1 MEAVVGHR
9 PREAP
14 LRFKPSKY
22 AWKPTKSTSKP
33 LTMRETLSK
42 VMVVLGVKSASM
54 GKGPLPGALK
64 AGSAYGKAANSG
76 GCGEGKGM
84 PTPDLR
90 D

>member
-1 MEAVVGHR
+1 MEAVVGYR

-33 LTMRETLSK
+33 LTMRGTLSK

-64 AGSAYGKAANSG
+64 VGSAYVKVANFRG
-76 GCGEGKGM
+76 MRRGEG
-84 PTPDLR
+84 
-90 D
+90 

>member
-1 MEAVVGHR
+1 MEAGVGYR

-33 LTMRETLSK
+33 LTMSATLSK

-64 AGSAYGKAANSG
+64 AGSAHRKAANFQ
-76 GCGEGKGM
+76 GM
-84 PTPDLR
+84 R
-90 D
+90 

>member
-1 MEAVVGHR
+1 MEAGVGYR

-33 LTMRETLSK
+33 LTTRGTLSK
-42 VMVVLGVKSASM
+42 VMVVLGVKSASI

-64 AGSAYGKAANSG
+64 AGSAYGKAANFG
-76 GCGEGKGM
+76 GM
-84 PTPDLR
+84 R
-90 D
+90 